1 MTATALY
8 SNSWHRVSAAAAPAL
23 AHPHPAPHLPGQVW
37 YVMQDQ
43 SNGEFHRYARG
54 QPADQP
60 DGRTPQRAADLGD
73 RLRAAGRRRHA
84 AGRGHPPDVPAAPR
98 RRADDRSR
106 AGRARPGA
114 APPAPARA
122 EDQAVRRQS
131 QRAQAAAAGPR
142 PLAERRAAVLPLA
155 VHLGGR
161 AAVAGRG
168 ALRRCAGR
176 HALEG
181 ADAQRLG
188 PGVLGRQCAG
198 HGAGVSAGQGRPRA
212 GPRLRGQGARRRGPR
227 DRADVPAAG
236 AHPLCGRVGGGRLR
250 RQALAHAG
258 GGGGHPGG
266 AVPGGAGHDRLD
278 AVGAGPGPVRG
289 LQRHHPVRRVH
300 ALHERQSPAAL

>member
-43 SNGEFHRYARG
+43 SNGEFHRYTPEANLLISLM
-54 QPADQP
+54 
-60 DGRTPQRAADLGD
+60 DGRRSVQQIWEIACAQLDDDAMPQDEVIRLMSQLHRADVLMTD
-73 RLRAAGRRRHA
+73 RA
-84 AGRGHPPDVPAAPR
+84 PDVRDLVQRR
-98 RRADDRSR
+98 RRAQKIKQYVGNPS
-106 AGRARPGA
+106 AL
-114 APPAPARA
+114 
-122 EDQAVRRQS
+122 
-131 QRAQAAAAGPR
+131 AAAAGPR